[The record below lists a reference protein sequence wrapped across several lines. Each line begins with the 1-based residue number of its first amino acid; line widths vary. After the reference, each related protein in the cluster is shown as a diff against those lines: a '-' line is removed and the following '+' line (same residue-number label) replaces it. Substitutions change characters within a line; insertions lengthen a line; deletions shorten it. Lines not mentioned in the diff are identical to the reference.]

1 MNIDWFELLIQ
12 IATIL
17 VAFFGGGA
25 ALVPVVNWLKGIL
38 KLDGNLA
45 LLLVI
50 VVSMVMGTAVMFA
63 EGQIT
68 PDSFTVANLSTL
80 TIAVYVAS
88 QKFYEQ
94 LKGA

>member
-25 ALVPVVNWLKGIL
+25 ALVPVVNWLKNIL
-38 KLDGNLA
+38 KLNGTLA
-45 LLLVI
+45 LLLTAVI
-50 VVSMVMGTAVMFA
+50 SFVMGTAVLFV
-63 EGQIT
+63 EGQIA
-68 PDSFTVANLSTL
+68 PDSFTIANLSTL
-80 TIAVYVAS
+80 VIIVFGAS